1 MRTLDFWGVS
11 EREPLPS
18 CVIAFF
24 NGVGLFAVFW
34 SLCGV
39 VAVFGGVRVRFVFFA
54 GVDEADPVREGVSEI
69 ELLPARFTPATL
81 FERERSRNA

>member
-1 MRTLDFWGVS
+1 MLV
-11 EREPLPS
+11 
-18 CVIAFF
+18 
-24 NGVGLFAVFW
+24 VFW

-39 VAVFGGVRVRFVFFA
+39 AAVFGGVRVCFELFL
-54 GVDEADPVREGVSEI
+54 GVDEADPAREGVSEI